1 MHTEIILH
9 LKKKILH
16 FHYMKKKYTTPEYR
30 LNRLRSQALLESSPF
45 DNRYYQNQAD
55 IRYSSDYVS
64 AEEAD

>member
-1 MHTEIILH
+1 
-9 LKKKILH
+9 
-16 FHYMKKKYTTPEYR
+16 MKKKYTTPEYR
-30 LNRLRSQALLESSPF
+30 LHRLRSQALLESSPF